1 MSFSARSA
9 AITQPPSRPL
19 HAHSSYTLPFLPPT
33 PHKPPLG
40 SAACWFSPLCEA
52 STLTTSKVTKLT
64 SSKKHLPK
72 RHQERSTTWF
82 P

>member
-9 AITQPPSRPL
+9 AITQTPIPTSARPQQLHTPFPSPQPPQ
-19 HAHSSYTLPFLPPT
+19 
-33 PHKPPLG
+33 PPLG